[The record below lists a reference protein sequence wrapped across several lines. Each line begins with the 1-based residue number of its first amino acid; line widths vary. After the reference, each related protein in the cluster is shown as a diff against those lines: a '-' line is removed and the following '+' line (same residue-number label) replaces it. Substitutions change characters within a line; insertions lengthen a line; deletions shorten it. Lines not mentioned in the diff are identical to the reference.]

1 MNIFVSYAREDIAHA
16 KMVDREL
23 TDKGYKVFLDT
34 KEIKSGDEFP
44 SRITYAIIECD
55 AFIFLVSEH
64 SLKESCWALKELQIA
79 NDQKKFVLPINI
91 SDKKIKDLPSLPPS
105 IKGLNIE
112 EESKSLEHLLKAYP
126 PLKIHG
132 YDYKETPVES
142 SKNANKNLPPCPYRG
157 LLHFGPNDHKNFF
170 GRDDIV
176 KELVARIKVSNF
188 VTVAGPSGIGKSS
201 VVLAGLVP
209 TLHDEWISDPSDKN
223 SVERGNYLFIYL
235 RFDEDPF
242 KSLAQKLSK
251 ILKSKNSDDSQLK
264 ERLASGKEEFSKVFD
279 QLGFEY
285 PEKERILI
293 IADQFGQLFSS
304 ECGYSIRREFIDS
317 LVSYVNNS
325 SSNPASKITWVI
337 TRTSSDLDTAY
348 SYPDLWELLTK
359 DPVGLEPM
367 KDDNLEKIIVNPA
380 KRFDVAIDNDIVKD
394 LKKTLTNK
402 PSSVALLEF
411 VMWKLWEKQTG
422 GEIKSHEYNNM
433 GTKNDSTGRLDG
445 ALAKHADEQY
455 RNLNSDEKI
464 QIRRLFLKLMDPA
477 SGSFAIS
484 PRRASKTEIDE
495 LGEGYWKLAEIFAD
509 EEHRLLV
516 ISERKDEKGKVE
528 SEVEVEVAHECLLRE
543 WDKIKDW
550 AKDNQSGRARIEVY
564 RKEAEEWAL
573 DVKNHSSYLLP
584 GKALEDAIRFI
595 DEQKKLEEDV
605 PKSIDNFLN
614 ASKRKRSEKKWLFV
628 IVIAIVLTVFFVVG
642 EKNQTDRENEK
653 KQDHLNQEKK
663 EARDR
668 LSFGE
673 KYFIET
679 NNFKRKA
686 VEHFKAGEYPEAIDY
701 LRFSLDLTPDD
712 PETRIYLHNAMINNR
727 KNDIAEPLV
736 IAVSVPIKTT
746 QTVAQEILRGVAQAQ
761 VKWNEP
767 LTACLEKNIGCKES
781 GTPLQVMIASDDNK
795 SDIARNI
802 AHYLVNHDKNVL
814 AVVGHNASNAST
826 AAIERYQ
833 GQMVMVSPTSFALNH
848 DEIKKSS
855 RNKENFVY
863 TMAHPIR
870 DLMKNIVNE
879 MKRQADGKEI
889 RILFCYDSK
898 ADDQKI
904 ARNHFLRVV
913 QEEPTITMYLD
924 PKEIEKKKKG
934 ENGKEKCDFSAPDK
948 DILTNAKNDN
958 VTHLFLAPHVNTVA
972 DAILMAK
979 QNADG
984 PKFKLFSSPTLF
996 TADTL
1001 LFEKDYMKDLVMAV
1015 YWYSDA
1021 NETHPFYADAK
1032 GLWGTDGN
1040 LNITWRTA
1048 LAYDAATLITKG
1060 LKKLLDEENPSLTRK
1075 ALQQE
1080 IVNLGSFDG
1089 ASGSIHL
1096 DISDGKRTVDQN
1108 HPIPLVK
1115 ITKREA
1121 PSEGAEKSSRYEFKP
1136 IPAPETVEKHQ
1147 TH

>member
-1 MNIFVSYAREDIAHA
+1 MNIFVSYAREDIARA
-16 KMVDREL
+16 QIIGRKL
-23 TDKGYKVFLDT
+23 TDKGYQVSLD
-34 KEIKSGDEFP
+34 IKKIKPGDKFAP
-44 SRITYAIIECD
+44 CIRYAIIESD
-55 AFIFLVSEH
+55 VFIFLVSEH

-79 NDQKKFVLPINI
+79 NDKEKYVLPINI
-91 SDKKIKDLPSLPPS
+91 SNKKIKDLPHLPLS
-105 IKGLNIE
+105 IKDLNIE
-112 EESKSLEHLLKAYP
+112 EECKSLEYLFDVHP
-126 PLKIHG
+126 PLKIHN
-132 YDYKETPVES
+132 YNYKKTQVEF

-176 KELVARIKVSNF
+176 KELVARIKASNF

-223 SVERGNYLFIYL
+223 GGKRGNYLFTYL
-235 RFDEDPF
+235 RLNENPF
-242 KSLAQKLSK
+242 QSLASALFPL
-251 ILKSKNSDDSQLK
+251 LKAKDSDVSELRK
-264 ERLASGKEEFSKVFD
+264 RLASGEKGFSKVFE
-279 QLGFEY
+279 QLGFKY
-285 PEKERILI
+285 SEKERILI

-304 ECGYSIRREFIDS
+304 ECEDSIRREFIGS
-317 LVSYVNNS
+317 LVSYIKDS
-325 SSNPASKITWVI
+325 RSSNPPSQITWVI
-337 TRTSSDLDTAY
+337 TRTSSDLDAAY
-348 SYPDLWELLTK
+348 SYPGLQELLGK
-359 DPVGLEPM
+359 DPVALKAM
-367 KDDNLEKIIVNPA
+367 DKDSLEKIIVNPA
-380 KRFDVAIDNDIVKD
+380 KRFSVDIHPDIVKD
-394 LKKTLTNK
+394 LKKALTDK

-411 VMWKLWEKQTG
+411 VMWKLWEKQTDG
-422 GEIKSHEYNNM
+422 KIIFHDYDDM
-433 GTKNDSTGRLDG
+433 GTKGSSTGKLDG
-445 ALAKHADEQY
+445 VLAEHADEQY
-455 RNLNSDEKI
+455 GKLNSDEKI
-464 QIRRLFLKLMDPA
+464 QIRRLFLKLIDPA
-477 SGSFAIS
+477 SGSFGIL
-484 PRRASKTEIDE
+484 PRRASKTEVDE
-495 LGEGYWKLAEIFAD
+495 LGEGCWKLVEKFAD
-509 EEHRLLV
+509 EDHRLLV

-528 SEVEVEVAHECLLRE
+528 SEVEVAHECLFRE

-550 AKDNQSGRARIEVY
+550 AKDNQSGRARIEVC
-564 RKEAEEWAL
+564 RKKAEEWAL
-573 DVKNHSSYLLP
+573 DVKNHSSYLLT

-628 IVIAIVLTVFFVVG
+628 IVIAIVLTLFFVVG

-767 LTACLEKNIGCKES
+767 LTACLEKNIGCRES

-848 DEIKKSS
+848 DEIKKSR

-924 PKEIEKKKKG
+924 PKEVEKKKG

-1021 NETHPFYADAK
+1021 NETHPFYAGAK